1 MSVNKTRER
10 NDELNWYRFP
20 ARTVLTISC
29 LATVL
34 MPASAFAQQESI
46 DSSYRWIDRSMRA
59 GLYAGYVFTSRGNL
73 DQGPGSSPIIGGRF
87 RARLSSPLTFEVSVG
102 YGSSDLW
109 VTDPRLEVPAIVDTV
124 NSDWLLIE
132 AYLQLSLTGAR
143 SVKKFQ
149 PYLFIG
155 GGILQGISEE
165 VSDVFA
171 APGLEPYRFKIGTT
185 PSLSVGAGAEW
196 DLSDRLGFSFELR
209 DHIWKLKSPDA
220 FFLPQNL
227 LNFGNSGVEAPKE
240 SFWTNNFELSTT
252 LSYYF

>member
-10 NDELNWYRFP
+10 NDQLNWYRFP
-20 ARTVLTISC
+20 ARTVLAISC
-29 LATVL
+29 LVTVL
-34 MPASAFAQQESI
+34 APASAFAQEESI

-59 GLYAGYVFTSRGNL
+59 GLYVGYVFTSRGNL

-87 RARLSSPLTFEVSVG
+87 RMRLSNPLTFEVNVG

-109 VTDPRLEVPAIVDTV
+109 VTDPRLDVPAIVDTTQ
-124 NSDWLLIE
+124 SDWLLIE

-143 SVKKFQ
+143 SVKSFQ
-149 PYLFIG
+149 PYVFIG

-171 APGLEPYRFKIGTT
+171 APGLDPYRFNIGTT
-185 PSLSVGAGAEW
+185 PSLSVGVGAEW
-196 DLSDRLGFSFELR
+196 DISERLGLGLEIR
-209 DHIWKLKSPDA
+209 DHIWKFNSPDA
-220 FFLPQNL
+220 FFSVENL
-227 LNFGNSGVEAPKE
+227 SNVLESGVEAPKE
-240 SFWTNNFELSTT
+240 GFWTNNFELSAT